1 MSDVCVCGCTKE
13 QHDYVH
19 EQSHYPEFRS
29 VDIWT
34 ACEKHGCCNVRP
46 CLDWP
51 NADGWWVRSSDGAH
65 VFYDSYLNSI
75 YLAGDQF
82 SYSQIAYKYK
92 TRPITDR
99 FTKCEPNPFARK

>member
-29 VDIWT
+29 VEIWT
-34 ACEKHGCCNVRP
+34 ACEKHGCCNFRP

-51 NADGWWVRSSDGAH
+51 NEFHKAWFSRNTGEMVLSVG
-65 VFYDSYLNSI
+65 NSI
-75 YLAGDQF
+75 ISVKIWNANVYGREHWEKLFG
-82 SYSQIAYKYK
+82 
-92 TRPITDR
+92 PDR
-99 FTKCEPNPFARK
+99 FTKCEPNPFVEK